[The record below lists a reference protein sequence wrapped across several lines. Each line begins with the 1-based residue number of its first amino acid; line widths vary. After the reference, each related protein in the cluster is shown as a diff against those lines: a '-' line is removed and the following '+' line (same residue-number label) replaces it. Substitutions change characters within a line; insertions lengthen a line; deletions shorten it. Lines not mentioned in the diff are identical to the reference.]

1 MLNVHRATDL
11 TFSGESDLQDA
22 RSFSKKLLEKT
33 TSIGT
38 RNQTHVIHFQLQS
51 GNSVILLIIYFII
64 MKTL

>member
-38 RNQTHVIHFQLQS
+38 RNQTHVIHFQTYRV
-51 GNSVILLIIYFII
+51 VIRSFY
-64 MKTL
+64 